1 MAKPVAY
8 FGYSKTGLTVNFI
21 NTSLNNPTSY
31 LWDFGDGN
39 TSTLK
44 SPSHIYSEMGFFTV
58 KLIANNV
65 DGASEPLSLTI
76 GAGDVNDML
85 NSSILEL
92 IDHYMPTALKGELSA
107 SEKISL
113 IQKWQ
118 LYLQPL
124 VYIPYEVLEVDTH
137 NELKWPG
144 LVNSLIAQLV
154 SYDVILQGANQFL
167 SASGNAGGTSTETGG
182 GTEVTDGQQIKS
194 IETGPAKTE
203 WYQDKTATSE
213 SEIIKNIGASY
224 ASATRAGGALDQLKQ
239 SACQLAQRVR
249 IYLPMCG
256 PLPHNT
262 QAPEVIK
269 HKHCGKHNANP
280 FGITKR
286 ML

>member
-8 FGYSKTGLTVNFI
+8 FGYSKSGLTVNFI

-39 TSTLK
+39 TSTEK
-44 SPSHIYSEMGFFTV
+44 SPSHTYSEMGFFTV
-58 KLIANNV
+58 KLVATNT
-65 DGASEPLSLTI
+65 DGSSEPLILTI

-85 NSSILEL
+85 NASILEL
-92 IDHYMPTALKGELSA
+92 IDHYMPSALRGELSA

-124 VYIPYEVLEVDTH
+124 VYIPYEVLEEDTH

-167 SASGNAGGTSTETGG
+167 SASGSAGGTEEENNGGSET
-182 GTEVTDGQQIKS
+182 TNGQQIKS
-194 IETGPAKTE
+194 IETGPAKTL
-203 WYQDKTATSE
+203 S
-213 SEIIKNIGASY
+213 
-224 ASATRAGGALDQLKQ
+224 
-239 SACQLAQRVR
+239 
-249 IYLPMCG
+249 
-256 PLPHNT
+256 
-262 QAPEVIK
+262 
-269 HKHCGKHNANP
+269 
-280 FGITKR
+280 
-286 ML
+286 